1 MMQIRRGLLPET
13 SRDQLSIETELPT
26 IRTYLHRDG
35 IDPIRNID
43 EEHNLEGEW
52 IDIGGEG

>member
-1 MMQIRRGLLPET
+1 MTQIRRGLLPET
-13 SRDQLSIETELPT
+13 TRDQFTIETELPI
-26 IRTYLHRDG
+26 IRSHAHRDG
-35 IDPIRNID
+35 IDPIRSID